1 MDIIYNASNISGLTL
16 ITPTMYK
23 DNRGENF
30 EALDTKKF
38 ASIIKDNHTLQTKF
52 DKKQFVLDTFSK
64 SKKGVFR
71 GLHGDHKTWKL
82 VSCLYGKIHCT
93 ILQPDTK
100 NIATFEIDSHKRQQ
114 ILIPNDCVNG
124 HYCISN
130 ECLFNYKM
138 TEHYGG
144 IESQYTIK
152 WYDSR
157 YNFDW
162 PFDLHKAII
171 SDRDN

>member
-16 ITPTMYK
+16 ITPILYK
-23 DNRGENF
+23 DSRGENF
-30 EALDTKKF
+30 ESFDTKAF
-38 ASIIKDNHTLQTKF
+38 ASLIKEDHNLQKTFKH
-52 DKKQFVLDTFSK
+52 KQFVLDTFSK
-64 SKKGVFR
+64 SKRNVFR

-82 VSCLYGKIHCT
+82 ISCLYGKIHCT
-93 ILQPDTK
+93 VLQPDTK
-100 NIATFEIDSHKRQQ
+100 KIATFKLDSDKRQQ

-124 HYCISN
+124 HYCMSD

-144 IESQYTIK
+144 IESQYTVK
-152 WYDSR
+152 WRDSR
-157 YNFDW
+157 YDFQW
-162 PFDLHKAII
+162 PFDLRKAII